1 MMGKVLFSLISANY
15 PQDQNGQG
23 NPPKGN

>member
-1 MMGKVLFSLISANY
+1 MMGKVLFSLINTNH